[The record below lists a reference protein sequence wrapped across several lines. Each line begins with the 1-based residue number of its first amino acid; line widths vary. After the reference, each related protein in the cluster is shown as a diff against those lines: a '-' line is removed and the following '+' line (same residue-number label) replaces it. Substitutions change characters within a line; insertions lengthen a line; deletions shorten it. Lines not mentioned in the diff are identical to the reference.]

1 MWWTDGW
8 GYAPAWMILAPLCM
22 LIFLAVCVSVL
33 YVAARRGRRE
43 SRPER
48 RRVLSGG

>member
-33 YVAARRGRRE
+33 YVEARRGRRE